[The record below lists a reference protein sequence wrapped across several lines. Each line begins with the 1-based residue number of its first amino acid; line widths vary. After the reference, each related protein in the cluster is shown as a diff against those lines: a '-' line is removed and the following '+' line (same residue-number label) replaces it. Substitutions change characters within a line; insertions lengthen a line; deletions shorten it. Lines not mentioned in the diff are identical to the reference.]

1 MEHKTDWKLKDTVT
15 PGDMNRIEGNI
26 KELETPSFN
35 DSGTVSDI
43 NSFTDFVNSVKSK
56 MSIFDFFRNF
66 KAGLKYIV
74 HQGQIINSQ
83 DVTQA
88 GFAMDARQAN
98 PNIPGS
104 LGAKISDLNNNIS
117 YEDYSD
123 TQYPEPKANTT
134 FFSNWKSNPAFP
146 APFGEGILIKGT
158 DKNWLSAYYQVSDAS
173 RKAESYIS
181 RYNLT
186 DKTFEWDKVITNSD
200 INVRNNTDKT
210 LLTSIKDNVMV
221 LEPQGT
227 YYIIRN
233 DYCFVSLSAIKMTST
248 TGGIVFTNLPRP
260 VGRVNFTLHLAG
272 GDSKPIIWGLIE
284 DGSTNIH
291 FNDVK
296 TELLNI
302 ASWCSFC
309 YPIAK

>member
-1 MEHKTDWKLKDTVT
+1 MQLIRFIVHTIFSSFFIYLPPNNNIDGIFLNKSRFKFITTNDIDTIKNDYFPSISNGYVNYYVIT
-15 PGDMNRIEGNI
+15 NSTVIIGYESGDNLRGNQITINYDGNI
-26 KELETPSFN
+26 KCRYKDNGVWTSW
-35 DSGTVSDI
+35 
-43 NSFTDFVNSVKSK
+43 VK
-56 MSIFDFFRNF
+56 F
-66 KAGLKYIV
+66 
-74 HQGQIINSQ
+74 
-83 DVTQA
+83 
-88 GFAMDARQAN
+88 
-98 PNIPGS
+98 
-104 LGAKISDLNNNIS
+104 
-117 YEDYSD
+117 
-123 TQYPEPKANTT
+123 
-134 FFSNWKSNPAFP
+134 
-146 APFGEGILIKGT
+146 IL
-158 DKNWLSAYYQVSDAS
+158 
-173 RKAESYIS
+173 
-181 RYNLT
+181 
-186 DKTFEWDKVITNSD
+186 NSD

>member
-104 LGAKISDLNNNIS
+104 LGAKISDLNNNIGGILNS
-117 YEDYSD
+117 KTLAVNIDDIFIGGCYDVNLS
-123 TQYPEPKANTT
+123 TQGTLPISGYALLFVRTANTT
-134 FFSNWKSNPAFP
+134 W
-146 APFGEGILIKGT
+146 IYQDLIYT
-158 DKNWLSAYYQVSDAS
+158 DTINFKHYHRMNINNTGW
-173 RKAESYIS
+173 
-181 RYNLT
+181 T
-186 DKTFEWDKVITNSD
+186 EWEKYTSNSD
-200 INVRNNTDKT
+200 IISCEIDFGEILLSNGVTVKSYDFPAKYPNYKFINAPQPMVYYTNNLDYAQITFAGYFG
-210 LLTSIKDNVMV
+210 TSGELRIYCDRTIKAR
-221 LEPQGT
+221 
-227 YYIIRN
+227 I
-233 DYCFVSLSAIKMTST
+233 AIKCL
-248 TGGIVFTNLPRP
+248 V
-260 VGRVNFTLHLAG
+260 
-272 GDSKPIIWGLIE
+272 
-284 DGSTNIH
+284 
-291 FNDVK
+291 
-296 TELLNI
+296 
-302 ASWCSFC
+302 
-309 YPIAK
+309 IAK

>member
-1 MEHKTDWKLKDTVT
+1 M
-15 PGDMNRIEGNI
+15 
-26 KELETPSFN
+26 
-35 DSGTVSDI
+35 
-43 NSFTDFVNSVKSK
+43 
-56 MSIFDFFRNF
+56 
-66 KAGLKYIV
+66 
-74 HQGQIINSQ
+74 
-83 DVTQA
+83 
-88 GFAMDARQAN
+88 
-98 PNIPGS
+98 
-104 LGAKISDLNNNIS
+104 
-117 YEDYSD
+117 
-123 TQYPEPKANTT
+123 
-134 FFSNWKSNPAFP
+134 
-146 APFGEGILIKGT
+146 
-158 DKNWLSAYYQVSDAS
+158 
-173 RKAESYIS
+173 
-181 RYNLT
+181 
-186 DKTFEWDKVITNSD
+186 
-200 INVRNNTDKT
+200 
-210 LLTSIKDNVMV
+210 TSIKDNVMV

-284 DGSTNIH
+284 DGTTNIH

>member
-104 LGAKISDLNNNIS
+104 LGAKISDLNKNINS
-117 YEDYSD
+117 IERFIV
-123 TQYPEPKANTT
+123 TT
-134 FFSNWKSNPAFP
+134 KTTLNEITEWLMSKFETGIRSLNIFQGEKILLFGQMGNFNIICTKFVNADQFTGIAINHWDRNVFSIGIDSSKNLEWK
-146 APFGEGILIKGT
+146 K
-158 DKNWLSAYYQVSDAS
+158 
-173 RKAESYIS
+173 
-181 RYNLT
+181 LT
-186 DKTFEWDKVITNSD
+186 TNSD
-200 INVRNNTDKT
+200 FV
-210 LLTSIKDNVMV
+210 
-221 LEPQGT
+221 PQVFHVT
-227 YYIIRN
+227 TVAN
-233 DYCFVSLSAIKMTST
+233 KST
-248 TGGIVFTNLPRP
+248 EIVNSPTTPNYL
-260 VGRVNFTLHLAG
+260 
-272 GDSKPIIWGLIE
+272 PIITSVSN
-284 DGSTNIH
+284 STAHQTTITYNGGKWYIYSNYSQTVQIH
-291 FNDVK
+291 FYKIPN
-296 TELLNI
+296 
-302 ASWCSFC
+302 
-309 YPIAK
+309 